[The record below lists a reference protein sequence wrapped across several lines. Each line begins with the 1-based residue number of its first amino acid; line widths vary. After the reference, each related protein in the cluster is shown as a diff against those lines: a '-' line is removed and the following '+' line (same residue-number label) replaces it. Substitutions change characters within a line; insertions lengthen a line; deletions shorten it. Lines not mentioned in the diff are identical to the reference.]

1 MSYENNKNL
10 VLSEIEHV
18 FKQIDVDEYNQLLN
32 MICDSEKVFV
42 VGVGR
47 VMLMLQAFAKRLNHL
62 GITAN
67 YVGAIDEPAITEKDL
82 LIVGSGSG
90 ESVVPLAIMKVAK
103 KYSPKIVH
111 LGSNRKSSMSEYED
125 LFIRIPCRTKLNL
138 NDEIESKQLMS
149 SLFEQSL
156 LLLTDILSIEIAE
169 KKGIDDIHALWKM
182 HANLE

>member
-1 MSYENNKNL
+1 M
-10 VLSEIEHV
+10 
-18 FKQIDVDEYNQLLN
+18 
-32 MICDSEKVFV
+32 
-42 VGVGR
+42 
-47 VMLMLQAFAKRLNHL
+47 
-62 GITAN
+62 
-67 YVGAIDEPAITEKDL
+67 GAIDEPAITEKDL

>member
-67 YVGAIDEPAITEKDL
+67 YVGAIDAPAITEKDL

-103 KYSPKIVH
+103 KY
-111 LGSNRKSSMSEYED
+111 
-125 LFIRIPCRTKLNL
+125 
-138 NDEIESKQLMS
+138 
-149 SLFEQSL
+149 
-156 LLLTDILSIEIAE
+156 
-169 KKGIDDIHALWKM
+169 
-182 HANLE
+182 